1 MPAISAGLLM
11 FRIVAGELEVLL
23 AHPGGP
29 YHRKKDDGAWS
40 IPKGEVEP
48 GEDLL
53 QAAKREFMEEIGAT
67 PTGPFT
73 PLTPVTQRSGKVV
86 HAWAFEGDCDTD
98 AIVSNTFKIEWP
110 PHSGRQCEFP
120 EVDRAQF
127 FCVSAAKRKINPAQI
142 ALVEELQE
150 IMRKIG

>member
-11 FRIVAGELEVLL
+11 FRFAASELEVLL

-29 YHRKKDDGAWS
+29 FHRKKDDGAWS

-110 PHSGRQCEFP
+110 PHSGRQSEFP
-120 EVDRAQF
+120 EVDRAKF
-127 FCVSAAKRKINPAQI
+127 FGIPLAKCKINPAQI
-142 ALVEELQE
+142 PLLDELQE
-150 IMRKIG
+150 ILRKAG